1 MKGEEAKA
9 HCFRVAEHL
18 LKPLERLAVAAAG
31 RDPAAGTDELR
42 GDIRSVDAA
51 DHAAKRHRLGAQS
64 DNDVGPKTT
73 EPAGQHRNDD
83 DGCHRSGTDQN
94 FQRCRQDLTEWLRR
108 ARESREG
115 N

>member
-31 RDPAAGTDELR
+31 RDPAAGPNELR

-51 DHAAKRHRLGAQS
+51 DHAAKRHRLGAQGN
-64 DNDVGPKTT
+64 DDVGSKTT
-73 EPAGQHRNDD
+73 EPAGQHWNDD
-83 DGCHRSGTDQN
+83 HRCHRHSTDQD
-94 FQRCRQDLTEWLRR
+94 FQRCRQDRTEWLRR